1 MIRQKKTANTEKKGK
16 ESQRNGELLSLIL
29 EKSRI
34 SQRLCSIN
42 MGENDAFLTNFIYR
56 SPISF
61 SRDFSYRFLSSVYHF
76 LVRDS
81 QKKSNVRFDE
91 IINDE
96 KIKNLYINKKLLI
109 PALQRHALALI
120 NINREIFEKNDQE
133 IIENYIQEIYPEKFE
148 GYKDFLRSL
157 DYERTGLKNILNL
170 ERALLGDPEEK
181 VTSPKYQKTL
191 EKVLSIEEI
200 NMLNEYSDFEIQ
212 MESTN
217 NFFYICENLRSKLIP
232 SFYSPTDYKE
242 IKMDHFN
249 KGAFLIRRKEVNQL
263 KNNNTIG
270 GEIVWKSGK
279 FNFEFEKKTKSDWF
293 FGKKKSNEENKEQ
306 EQLKEIE
313 IELIKEEANR
323 ALFEEANEEM
333 IKMQEANELA
343 NENLKEMKK
352 ELSKNYGLK
361 NEDIQK
367 LIGKVNKENKEYIN
381 KEQQGRLGEYIETSD
396 FFKQQ
401 EEQLLAMRKL
411 ANKGKKMKLYEID
424 ELVQK
429 YGNTEIIKAFVDSLL
444 NKLSPPEKEVKLFK
458 DEDEIKF
465 IKEKEEKKLA

>member
-1 MIRQKKTANTEKKGK
+1 MIRQKKTANTKRNSEEIRK
-16 ESQRNGELLSLIL
+16 NGELLSIIL
-29 EKSRI
+29 EKSKI

-56 SPISF
+56 SPICF
-61 SRDFSYRFLSSVYHF
+61 SRDFSYRFLSSIYHF

-81 QKKSNVRFDE
+81 QKKSNERFDE

-96 KIKNLYINKKLLI
+96 TIKNLDINKKLLI
-109 PALQRHALALI
+109 PALQRHTLALI
-120 NINREIFEKNDQE
+120 NINREIFERNDEE

-148 GYKDFLRSL
+148 GYKNFLRGL
-157 DYERTGLKNILNL
+157 DYERTGLKNVLNVQQL
-170 ERALLGDPEEK
+170 YEQEH
-181 VTSPKYQKTL
+181 QNTL

-200 NMLNEYSDFEIQ
+200 DMLNEYSDFEIQ

-279 FNFEFEKKTKSDWF
+279 FNFEIEKKIKSGFF
-293 FGKKKSNEENKEQ
+293 FGKKKSNEENKKQ

-313 IELIKEEANR
+313 IEFIKEEANR
-323 ALFEEANEEM
+323 ALFEEANKEM

-343 NENLKEMKK
+343 NKNLEEMKK

-401 EEQLLAMRKL
+401 EKQLLAMRKL
-411 ANKGKKMKLYEID
+411 ANKGKEIKLYEID

-458 DEDEIKF
+458 DEDEINI

>member
-1 MIRQKKTANTEKKGK
+1 MIRQKKTANTKRNSEEIRK
-16 ESQRNGELLSLIL
+16 NGELLSIIL
-29 EKSRI
+29 EKSKI

-61 SRDFSYRFLSSVYHF
+61 SRDFSYRFLSSIYHF

-81 QKKSNVRFDE
+81 QKKSNERFDE

-96 KIKNLYINKKLLI
+96 TIKNLDINKKLLI
-109 PALQRHALALI
+109 PALQRHTLALI
-120 NINREIFEKNDQE
+120 NINREIFERNDEE

-148 GYKDFLRSL
+148 GYKNFLRGL
-157 DYERTGLKNILNL
+157 DYERTGLKNVLNVQQL
-170 ERALLGDPEEK
+170 YEQEH
-181 VTSPKYQKTL
+181 QNTL

-200 NMLNEYSDFEIQ
+200 DMLNEYSDFEIQ

-279 FNFEFEKKTKSDWF
+279 FNFEIEKKIKSGFF
-293 FGKKKSNEENKEQ
+293 FGKKKSNEENKKQ

-313 IELIKEEANR
+313 IEFIKEEANR
-323 ALFEEANEEM
+323 ALFEEANKEM

-343 NENLKEMKK
+343 NKNLEEMKK

-411 ANKGKKMKLYEID
+411 ANKGKEIKLYEID

-458 DEDEIKF
+458 DEDEINI

>member
-1 MIRQKKTANTEKKGK
+1 
-16 ESQRNGELLSLIL
+16 
-29 EKSRI
+29 
-34 SQRLCSIN
+34 

-56 SPISF
+56 SPICF
-61 SRDFSYRFLSSVYHF
+61 SRDFSYRFLSSIYHF

-81 QKKSNVRFDE
+81 QKKSNERFDE

-96 KIKNLYINKKLLI
+96 TIKNLDINKKLLI
-109 PALQRHALALI
+109 PALQRHTLALI
-120 NINREIFEKNDQE
+120 NINREIFERNDEE

-148 GYKDFLRSL
+148 GYKNFLRGL
-157 DYERTGLKNILNL
+157 DYERTGLKNVLNVQQL
-170 ERALLGDPEEK
+170 YEQEH
-181 VTSPKYQKTL
+181 QNTL

-200 NMLNEYSDFEIQ
+200 DMLNEYSDFEIQ

-279 FNFEFEKKTKSDWF
+279 FNFEIEKKTKSGWF

-323 ALFEEANEEM
+323 ALFEEANKEM

-411 ANKGKKMKLYEID
+411 ANKGKEMKLYEID

-458 DEDEIKF
+458 DEDEINI